1 MTRGE
6 VKIIDGETD
15 LVNLYI
21 HSDMYPSGIMIDGS
35 FKEYLEWTTESEG
48 E

>member
-21 HSDMYPSGIMIDGS
+21 HSDMYPFGVMREVA
-35 FKEYLEWTTESEG
+35 KKYCN
-48 E
+48 